1 MFIKSLRI
9 CNTVTGAIMRET
21 SFHKGVNL
29 IVDTESSS
37 RHNKVGKTTFLKLID
52 VLMGQRI
59 KKGSIRTTRP
69 TLKQPPCEIS
79 STRNVL
85 PSK

>member
-29 IVDTESSS
+29 I
-37 RHNKVGKTTFLKLID
+37 
-52 VLMGQRI
+52 GQI
-59 KKGSIRTTRP
+59 LVVVATP
-69 TLKQPPCEIS
+69 E
-79 STRNVL
+79 V
-85 PSK
+85 

>member
-37 RHNKVGKTTFLKLID
+37 RHNIPQAHRCINGGK
-52 VLMGQRI
+52 
-59 KKGSIRTTRP
+59 
-69 TLKQPPCEIS
+69 E
-79 STRNVL
+79 
-85 PSK
+85 